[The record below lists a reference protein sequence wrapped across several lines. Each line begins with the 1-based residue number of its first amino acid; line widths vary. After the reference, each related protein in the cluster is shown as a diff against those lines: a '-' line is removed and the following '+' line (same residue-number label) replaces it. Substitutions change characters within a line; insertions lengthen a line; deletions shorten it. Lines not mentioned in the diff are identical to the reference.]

1 MKLYKE
7 MRDRMIKFFA
17 KWLPIFFGCHCIP
30 ERSFFIKG
38 KQFPICSRCTGILVG
53 IFLAI
58 CTFFFVQIPIY
69 YLIIMTIPMI
79 IDGSVQAKTKYESN
93 NKLRFFTG
101 LLFGYAGIQ
110 LSLILH
116 LKAINYIIDLS
127 FR

>member
-1 MKLYKE
+1 
-7 MRDRMIKFFA
+7 
-17 KWLPIFFGCHCIP
+17 
-30 ERSFFIKG
+30 
-38 KQFPICSRCTGILVG
+38 
-53 IFLAI
+53 
-58 CTFFFVQIPIY
+58 
-69 YLIIMTIPMI
+69 MTIPMI

>member
-7 MRDRMIKFFA
+7 MRDRMIIFFA
-17 KWLPIFFGCHCIP
+17 KLLPIFFGCHCLP

-79 IDGSVQAKTKYESN
+79 IDGSVQAKTKYENSN
-93 NKLRFFTG
+93 NFIDFFS
-101 LLFGYAGIQ
+101 I
-110 LSLILH
+110 ILYS
-116 LKAINYIIDLS
+116 INIT
-127 FR
+127 

>member
-1 MKLYKE
+1 M
-7 MRDRMIKFFA
+7 
-17 KWLPIFFGCHCIP
+17 
-30 ERSFFIKG
+30 
-38 KQFPICSRCTGILVG
+38 
-53 IFLAI
+53 
-58 CTFFFVQIPIY
+58 QIPIY